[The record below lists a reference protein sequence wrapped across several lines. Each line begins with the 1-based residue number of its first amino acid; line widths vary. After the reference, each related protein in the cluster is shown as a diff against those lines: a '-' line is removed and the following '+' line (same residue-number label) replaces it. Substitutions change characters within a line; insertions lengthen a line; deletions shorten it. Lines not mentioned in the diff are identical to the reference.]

1 MTEISAEVNAWHGK
15 VDAIERWLRPLFRR
29 HSRLGGPAYFDI
41 KDFPVAETLSESHAA
56 IRAEFDKARV
66 RMDDFPLFQDISPE
80 QVYISNDDKW
90 KMFFLKSNNIRFKR
104 NCEQFPETMKA
115 VDSDP
120 SIVSAYFSI
129 LDSNKM
135 LVPHEGPWSG
145 GLRMHLGVDIPTDG
159 KGCTL
164 SVRGEQY
171 QWKDG
176 EVVVFDDTYE
186 HFAINLTD
194 HPRVVLFMDYMRP
207 LPWPLHILNKF
218 CIYIGRFFPYYKVP
232 LTRHREWEKKFY
244 GEDS

>member
-1 MTEISAEVNAWHGK
+1 MTEISAEVNVWHGK

-41 KDFPVAETLSESHAA
+41 KDFPVAKTLSESHSV

-90 KMFFLKSNNIRFKR
+90 KMFFLKSNNIRFEK

-145 GLRMHLGVDIPTDG
+145 VLRMHLGVDIPTDG
-159 KGCTL
+159 EGCTL

-207 LPWPLHILNKF
+207 LPWPLHAFNKF

-232 LTRHREWEKKFY
+232 LTRHKEWEKKFY